1 MTSQSQTLPE
11 DPEFAFCPAYD
22 LENRPQQIRIVF
34 SGMTGFVPTALV
46 ALSLDDAELLCDRL
60 NARLGLDRD
69 AWSALVGRSM
79 AAAHNGARA
88 LGRTPATQWST
99 V

>member
-1 MTSQSQTLPE
+1 MTSQSHTLPE

-46 ALSLDDAELLCDRL
+46 ALSLNDAELLCDRL

-69 AWSALVGRSM
+69 AWSALVGRWS
-79 AAAHNGARA
+79 
-88 LGRTPATQWST
+88 GRLLRRHRDVPRWCRIQPPE
-99 V
+99 

>member
-1 MTSQSQTLPE
+1 MTSQSHTLPE

-34 SGMTGFVPTALV
+34 AGMTGFVPTALV
-46 ALSLDDAELLCDRL
+46 ALTLDDAELLCDRL

-69 AWSALVGRSM
+69 TWSALVGRSM
-79 AAAHNGARA
+79 AAARNGARA
-88 LGRTPATQWST
+88 H
-99 V
+99 

>member
-1 MTSQSQTLPE
+1 MTSQSHTLPE

-22 LENRPQQIRIVF
+22 IENRPQQIRIVF

-46 ALSLDDAELLCDRL
+46 ALTLDDAELLCDRL
-60 NARLGLDRD
+60 NARMGLDRD

-79 AAAHNGARA
+79 AASRDDSGENSA
-88 LGRTPATQWST
+88 LH
-99 V
+99 